1 MLDQLL
7 QKRDVKGVG
16 PTLPASLEP
25 RNYLRK
31 VARISLF
38 SWNFCG
44 RCSSELAQLVSLPYF
59 RDKSI
64 RCSSFMFHRTP
75 RFYKDVYVNS
85 FFLAQLDCGI
95 PCRKNSEVLRT
106 CCLRNLSNHLTD
118 MLFISIFF
126 SLLAHAL

>member
-16 PTLPASLEP
+16 STLPASLEP
-25 RNYLRK
+25 RNHLRK

-64 RCSSFMFHRTP
+64 RCSSFMFHRTT

-85 FFLAQLDCGI
+85 FFLVQLDCGI
-95 PCRKNSEVLRT
+95 PCRKDSEVLRT
-106 CCLRNLSNHLTD
+106 CLCNLSNHLTD